1 MSERTQRQ
9 VELAL
14 VDALDHLLDR
24 GVLISGEAM
33 ISVGSVDL
41 LYLAL
46 NVVLAN
52 VDTMVRVS
60 ALPRNL
66 TLPDE

>member
-1 MSERTQRQ
+1 
-9 VELAL
+9 
-14 VDALDHLLDR
+14 
-24 GVLISGEAM
+24 M

-41 LYLAL
+41 LYLGL

-60 ALPRNL
+60 EQTRNRP
-66 TLPDE
+66 LPDE

>member
-1 MSERTQRQ
+1 VSEKTQRQ

-41 LYLAL
+41 LYLGL

-60 ALPRNL
+60 ERSRNKQL
-66 TLPDE
+66 TDE

>member
-41 LYLAL
+41 LYLGL

-60 ALPRNL
+60 EQTRNRP
-66 TLPDE
+66 LPDE